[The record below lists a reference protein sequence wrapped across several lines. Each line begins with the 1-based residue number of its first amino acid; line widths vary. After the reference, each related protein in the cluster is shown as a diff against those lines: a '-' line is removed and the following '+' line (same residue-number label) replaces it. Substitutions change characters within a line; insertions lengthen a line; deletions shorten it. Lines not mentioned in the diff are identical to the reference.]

1 MQLTGNLGDIGLG
14 EIFQILAFS
23 GRSGVLR
30 LRDTRT
36 EGSVIF
42 REGKVIKATSSRF
55 KSCVGAALAADGI
68 ISGTQLDE
76 ARTRQRERGYAEPVG
91 RLLVRFFNVPI
102 EQVESAAVGII
113 QNIVQSFFSWKEGYF
128 EFELC
133 DYAETPELIQGD
145 PLQYTLKLG
154 LNTQSLAMEGLRL
167 ADEAERDAGAA
178 APSEEHGSNS
188 PDEPD
193 SFCSVGELLTEL
205 GVDERLFDEKG
216 FQAASNTRG
225 LSVLKEMLEELS
237 SPLTINEILLLILRF
252 SSEFINRSVVFVM
265 KDGHIAGFGQFGL
278 EFDGEQPDSRIRGIR
293 IPVQAQSIL
302 SEAVE
307 KRKIVVRELEKTEW
321 NEYLIERL
329 GGRRPIEAFAA
340 PVILQDR
347 VVMVLYGDN
356 VPEPRKLEGISVF
369 ETFLAQTS
377 IAMERMLLMGN
388 GFSNAN
394 LF

>member
-30 LRDTRT
+30 LRDTQS
-36 EGSVIF
+36 EGAVVF
-42 REGKVIKATSSRF
+42 REGKVIKASSSRF
-55 KSCVGAALAADGI
+55 RACVGVALVEDGK
-68 ISGTQLDE
+68 ISATQLEE
-76 ARTRQRERGYAEPVG
+76 ARRKQRERGYAEPVG
-91 RLLVRFFNVPI
+91 RVLSRSFNI
-102 EQVESAAVGII
+102 SQEFIESAAATLI
-113 QNIVQSFFSWKEGYF
+113 QKIVQDFFSWKEGYF

-133 DYAETPELIQGD
+133 DYAETPEVIQND
-145 PLQYTLKLG
+145 QLQYTLRSG

-167 ADEAERDAGAA
+167 ADEAERDGTAA
-178 APSEEHGSNS
+178 VERLDPANKALHET
-188 PDEPD
+188 D
-193 SFCSVGELLTEL
+193 SFCSVGELLGEL
-205 GVDERLFDEKG
+205 GVDERFFDDKG
-216 FQAASNTRG
+216 FQAPSNTRG

-265 KDGHIAGFGQFGL
+265 KDGLIAGFGQFGL
-278 EFDGEQPDSRIRGIR
+278 EFGGEQPDNRIRDIR
-293 IPVQAQSIL
+293 VPAEGRSIL

-307 KRKIVVRELEKTEW
+307 KRRIVVRELERTQW
-321 NEYLIERL
+321 DEYLIEQL

-340 PVILQDR
+340 PVILQNR

-377 IAMERMLLMGN
+377 IAMERMLLMRN
-388 GFSNAN
+388 GSTNAD

>member
-36 EGSVIF
+36 EGSVVF
-42 REGKVIKATSSRF
+42 RDGKVIKAGSTRF
-55 KSCVGAALAADGI
+55 KGCVGEALVKDGK
-68 ISGTQLDE
+68 ISSAWLEE
-76 ARTRQRERGYAEPVG
+76 ARKKQGERGYAEPIG
-91 RLLVRFFNVPI
+91 RLLVRSFKVPA
-102 EQVESAAVGII
+102 ESVESAGAALI
-113 QNIVQSFFSWKEGYF
+113 QDIVQSFFSWKEGYF

-133 DYAETPELIQGD
+133 EYAETPEVIQCD
-145 PLQYTLKLG
+145 PLQYTLKSG
-154 LNTQSLAMEGLRL
+154 LNPQSLAIEGLRL
-167 ADEAERDAGAA
+167 SDEAERDGTGT
-178 APSEEHGSNS
+178 APSGDAGNKAPEEAGSFS
-188 PDEPD
+188 
-193 SFCSVGELLTEL
+193 SVGELLDEL
-205 GVDERLFDEKG
+205 GVDEDFFEQKG

-237 SPLTINEILLLILRF
+237 GPLTINEILLLILRF

-265 KDGHIAGFGQFGL
+265 KEGHIAGFGQFGIEL
-278 EFDGEQPDSRIRGIR
+278 EGEQPDSRVRGIK
-293 IPVQAQSIL
+293 IPVEGQSIL
-302 SEAVE
+302 TEAVE

-321 NEYLIERL
+321 NEYLIDKL

-340 PVILQDR
+340 PVILQGR

-356 VPEPRKLEGISVF
+356 VPEARKLDGLSVF

-377 IAMERMLLMGN
+377 IAMERMLLMG
-388 GFSNAN
+388 GSANASW
-394 LF
+394 F